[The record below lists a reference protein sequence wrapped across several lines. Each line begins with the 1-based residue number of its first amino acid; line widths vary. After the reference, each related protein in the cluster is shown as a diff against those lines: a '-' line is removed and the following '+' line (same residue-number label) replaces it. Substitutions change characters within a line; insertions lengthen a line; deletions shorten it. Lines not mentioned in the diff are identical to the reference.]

1 MDALRSRTAPFSLSL
16 ESREDQYAQI
26 FHMVLEKDYL
36 SVDPETTL
44 TSEQKAELLRFLLVN
59 LDIPRR
65 LDLRLP
71 QHIARTMRVKPD
83 NWHRQAKRFLE
94 AA

>member
-1 MDALRSRTAPFSLSL
+1 M
-16 ESREDQYAQI
+16 
-26 FHMVLEKDYL
+26 EKDYL
-36 SVDPETTL
+36 SKDPETVI
-44 TSEQKAELLRFLLVN
+44 TSEQKVALLKFLLVN

-83 NWHRQAKRFLE
+83 SWHRQAKRFLE